1 MIFMKRIFSFA
12 LVLVMIA
19 CLISCDGTA
28 KPYDPLTYRFDYDLS
43 EYIDLAEY
51 KGLPA
56 QGFEFKVTEEEIKN
70 YINATLTAYSQTV
83 EVTDRGAQLGDT
95 VYIDFIG
102 TVDGSEFKGSSATD
116 YPLSLGFSSFVEGFE
131 DGITGLKAGDS
142 VSLDLKF
149 PETYETNP
157 QVAGKDVHY
166 EVTVKKIT
174 TLILPEYNDE
184 FAKKHLNCE
193 STEQYEQGIREMF
206 KVRYK
211 AYFYKEVLGQIW
223 DTIIDNTEVIKFPK
237 KDLKQAYD
245 AYIEHVETYSEHN
258 NMTVADYASIYYG
271 KTTEEFYEYAHVLV
285 EEQMKEDM
293 ICYAIA
299 RAENI
304 VLTDEEYL
312 VRAEEYAIDYYMME
326 SVEAFEEMYGVE
338 TVREMILFD
347 LVREKVCDYADMTYI
362 N

>member
-1 MIFMKRIFSFA
+1 MFFMKRIFSFA
-12 LVLVMIA
+12 LVLLMIA
-19 CLISCDGTA
+19 CLISCDSTA
-28 KPYDPLTYRFDYDLS
+28 KQYDPLTYRFDYDLS

-56 QGFEFKVTEEEIKN
+56 QGYEFEVSEEQLRN
-70 YINATLTAYSQTV
+70 YVNATITAFAQVV
-83 EVTDRGAQLGDT
+83 EVTDRGAEIGDT
-95 VYIDFIG
+95 VYIDFTG
-102 TVDGSEFKGSSATD
+102 TVNGAEFKGSSAND
-116 YPLSLGFSSFVEGFE
+116 YPVSLGFSSFVEGFE
-131 DGITGLKAGDS
+131 DGITGLMAGDS
-142 VSLDLKF
+142 VSLDLRF
-149 PETYETNP
+149 PDTYEANP
-157 QVAGKDVHY
+157 EVAGKDVHY

-174 TLILPEYNDE
+174 EQILPEYNDE
-184 FAKKHLNCE
+184 FAQEKLKFD
-193 STEQYEQGIREMF
+193 STEAYEESVREIF

-271 KTTEEFYEYAHVLV
+271 KTAEEFYEYAHVLV

-304 VLTDEEYL
+304 VLTDEEYQK
-312 VRAEEYAIDYYMME
+312 RAEEYAIDYYMME